1 MLCHLTRP
9 QSLTCLLVT
18 LLGILLMLGTIGCS
32 SNSITPFQPP
42 AGEDLSTFS
51 WTQAFDSLHA
61 KISRE
66 YAFTDWKNI
75 DWARMNSQF
84 RPAIVQAQANNDPEA
99 YYTALRGYVNSIPDG
114 HVSMTPD
121 YPVVLTQNI
130 GGGFGLTL
138 AELDNGQVVVTWIK
152 DGGPAS
158 NAGIRVGAVILQ
170 WDGKAVSEAITQIS
184 IVFGPVAATTARQR
198 YEQVRFLVRA
208 PIGTDKIVTFR
219 NPNAANSTAATLR
232 AIDDNQESLTRTAM
246 EGRKPQPGVPASV
259 VQQQILPGNIG
270 YISVMAEIDLPS
282 SYLGDHTPT
291 LTQFQKAI
299 NDFIDQQVK
308 GIIVDIRGNT
318 GGSDQM
324 AARFLGSF
332 YENETLYEYQMWY
345 NALTG
350 MFELRLRDETSQQFV
365 PNQALYIVPEVKTFN
380 GPVVALVDNACVS
393 SGEGI
398 ALGIKNLPKG
408 KIVGFYGTNGSFGM
422 TGGMALMPGEF
433 LVKWPIGQSLDHNMV
448 IQLDS
453 QNGIGGVLPNVR
465 VPMTLDNALRAAS
478 GQDVVL
484 EYGLLTLAGMVP

>member
-9 QSLTCLLVT
+9 LSLPCLLAT
-18 LLGILLMLGTIGCS
+18 LLRILLILGTIGCS

-42 AGEDLSTFS
+42 AGEDFSTLS

-66 YAFTDWKNI
+66 YAFTNWKNI

-84 RPAIVQAQANNDPEA
+84 RPAFVHAQANNDPEA
-99 YYTALRGYVNSIPDG
+99 YYTALRGYVHSIPDG

-121 YPVVLTQNI
+121 YPVVLTKNI

-138 AELDNGQVVVTWIK
+138 AELDNGQVVVTWVK

-170 WDGKAVSEAITQIS
+170 WDGKAVSEAITQTS

-219 NPNAANSTAATLR
+219 NPNAASSTTETLR
-232 AIDDNQESLTRTAM
+232 ATDDNQESLTRTAM

-270 YISVMAEIDLPS
+270 YISVMAEIDLSS

-299 NDFIDQQVK
+299 NNFIDQQVK

-350 MFELRLRDETSQQFV
+350 KLELRLRDETSQQFV

-398 ALGIKNLPKG
+398 ALGIKNLPQG
-408 KIVGFYGTNGSFGM
+408 KVVGFYGTNGSFGM
-422 TGGMALMPGEF
+422 TGGVALMPGEF